1 MNENGS
7 CSDTH
12 GGGVS
17 QRTPFRAS
25 DGSLWRCKQWFTC
38 RLAMPLPKQGQDPVG
53 AETERLGWELDS
65 QGATRSETTCLGLCL
80 RVKLSSL
87 GAQGACL
94 ALLLRAPSRFY
105 TLSIEILTLFF
116 LGSGASSHSQ
126 HSLTKHATSASGLR
140 CTACP
145 LAILRWRC
153 PAIQSPSL
161 VAPRK
166 DSYLNNNPFYTTEL
180 VSMGFDQAVAFSHR
194 NMYTQSAYDPKQPL

>member
-1 MNENGS
+1 MSTNLRGS
-7 CSDTH
+7 
-12 GGGVS
+12 
-17 QRTPFRAS
+17 
-25 DGSLWRCKQWFTC
+25 
-38 RLAMPLPKQGQDPVG
+38 
-53 AETERLGWELDS
+53 WELDS
-65 QGATRSETTCLGLCL
+65 QGATRSETTCLGSCL

-116 LGSGASSHSQ
+116 LGSGASSQSQ
-126 HSLTKHATSASGLR
+126 HLLSKHATSASGLR

-153 PAIQSPSL
+153 PAIQSLSL

-166 DSYLNNNPFYTTEL
+166 DSYLNNNPFRGAVGPAAPDRLAWLETPL
-180 VSMGFDQAVAFSHR
+180 RRVGSLLKGVGQSPPPLAASKSAAMGQCQVGG
-194 NMYTQSAYDPKQPL
+194 PP